1 MRRNVFL
8 SQFIS
13 SLRCSAASLIAAV
26 AMGCSTPPEVAPPAI
41 NLHRKA
47 EAPDRIAVLPSAPSI
62 SEVRHLLADDGS
74 HRVEVLGSDLRD
86 GAVAE
91 IYNEVGGLL
100 GSVALAGDGTRRTAT
115 LPPNMARVGEYK
127 ITVSNPDSRYSN
139 MARLS
144 IVEPQPEIV
153 PPTPSPCDSDLSG
166 SASTVYLGGGDAE
179 KMFERY
185 LAQSSDVAGKIP
197 YRVKIKFYQQEA
209 ADLVLQTV
217 SLGEFED
224 LFLES
229 RNDFFEKMKKRLRG
243 KTAVFNPS
251 LKDEAA
257 RENAHY
263 LQCR

>member
-1 MRRNVFL
+1 
-8 SQFIS
+8 
-13 SLRCSAASLIAAV
+13 
-26 AMGCSTPPEVAPPAI
+26 
-41 NLHRKA
+41 
-47 EAPDRIAVLPSAPSI
+47 
-62 SEVRHLLADDGS
+62 
-74 HRVEVLGSDLRD
+74 
-86 GAVAE
+86 
-91 IYNEVGGLL
+91 
-100 GSVALAGDGTRRTAT
+100 
-115 LPPNMARVGEYK
+115 
-127 ITVSNPDSRYSN
+127 
-139 MARLS
+139 
-144 IVEPQPEIV
+144 
-153 PPTPSPCDSDLSG
+153 
-166 SASTVYLGGGDAE
+166 
-179 KMFERY
+179 MFERY

-217 SLGEFED
+217 NLGEFED